1 MTTATKLWANGVSV
15 PLTTPFKADDSVDT
29 GALATQVVRL
39 AKAGVGIVL
48 LGTNGEASHLSQ
60 AERRLVVETGRKAL
74 DGAGFQNTPLLV
86 GTGAG
91 SAATTIEV
99 TQEAAAAG
107 ATHAIVI
114 CPGYF
119 SFAMGRD
126 RAAIVGFFEQVM
138 DASPIPVMIY
148 NFPGAAAGI
157 DLTSDELIKLA
168 DHPNCFGAKLTCA
181 MIGKGQ
187 RLAAYAQSDAYVAAH
202 PQLKNVTATGQ
213 FQVLPGF
220 SESLLPALVARH
232 TGCITGTGNV
242 FPKTIARLYDQA
254 VKGLQGN
261 AAAMAEALKLQ
272 DRVARSD
279 FIIVKAGIQGTKY
292 ALDTFVQKGLGG
304 RSRLPL
310 GPCSEEVKKMVET
323 ELKEDWEFECS
334 L

>member
-1 MTTATKLWANGVSV
+1 
-15 PLTTPFKADDSVDT
+15 
-29 GALATQVVRL
+29 
-39 AKAGVGIVL
+39 VL
-48 LGTNGEASHLSQ
+48 LGTNGEASHLSS

-74 DGAGFQNTPLLV
+74 DTAGFQGTPLLV

-99 TQEAAAAG
+99 TKEAAAAG

-119 SFAMGRD
+119 AFAMGRD

-138 DASPIPVMIY
+138 DASPIPIMIY

-157 DLTSDELIKLA
+157 DLNSDELIKLA

-187 RLAAYAQSDAYVAAH
+187 RLAAYTQSDAYVAAH
-202 PQLKNVTATGQ
+202 AQLKEVTATGQ

-220 SESLLPALVARH
+220 SESLLPSLVARH

-242 FPKTIARLYDQA
+242 FPKTIARLYEQA

-261 AAAMAEALKLQ
+261 AEAMGEALKLQ

-279 FIIVKAGIQGTKY
+279 FIIVKAGIQGTKH
-292 ALDTFVQKGLGG
+292 ALDVFVQQGLGG
-304 RSRLPL
+304 KSRLPL
-310 GPCSEEVKKMVET
+310 GPCSEEVKKMVEE